1 MCKREREGKVEE
13 SQGHPFSGLEEGG
26 HISRDSL
33 LALVGGRDT
42 LMVFGGLYPPVFL
55 SFSWALNLERER
67 AFSGNGFF
75 EEFLLS
81 SKMKL
86 RIQIS
91 GDRS

>member
-33 LALVGGRDT
+33 LALVGGHDT
-42 LMVFGGLYPPVFL
+42 LWYSVVFIHLCL

-67 AFSGNGFF
+67 AFSGNEFF

-81 SKMKL
+81 SKMEL